1 MENYK
6 YLSELRPGTVIVEDI
21 YANTVFPIVRKGTT
35 LGIEHLEVL
44 DLFNI
49 KRVKVE
55 ERIVNRVQTALGEIE
70 KTDTISSDID
80 ELLENKISRSS
91 DLHKIYIKAVNDYK
105 REFTS
110 WKSGVKLDI
119 AKVRLLI
126 MPLLETYMEHK
137 KMLVMLNEYSNQKEY
152 LSHHAVSVG
161 ILTSALAT
169 ELDYPK
175 GTILQLGLAGTLT
188 DCGMAKVNPTLL
200 EKAAFLT
207 KEEFTEV
214 KKHPIYS
221 YQMMQDSPLLRQEMK
236 LAVLQ
241 HHERMDGS
249 GYPRG
254 DQGDKISQ
262 LSQLIAVADVFHA
275 MTCERV
281 YRAKES
287 PYKVAEMM
295 KEEDFGKFDSKI
307 LDALYEVIGMP
318 SIGDK
323 ILLTNGESGE
333 VVSLNHNSPFRPNV
347 KLKQKEELVDLSMN
361 RSIAIEKIVN

>member
-6 YLSELRPGTVIVEDI
+6 NSNELRPGVTIVEDI
-21 YANTVFPIVRKGTT
+21 YANTAFPIIRKGTI
-35 LGIEHLEVL
+35 LEIEHLEVL

-49 KRVKVE
+49 KKVKVE
-55 ERIVNRVQTALGEIE
+55 ERIVNRVQTEQREIG
-70 KTDTISSDID
+70 KTDMISSDID
-80 ELLENKISRSS
+80 KLLENKISRSS
-91 DLHKIYIKAVNDYK
+91 DLHTMYKKAVDDYK

-110 WKSGVKLDI
+110 WRSGVKVDI

-137 KMLVMLNEYSNQKEY
+137 KMLIMLNEYSNRKEY
-152 LSHHAVSVG
+152 LYHHAVSVG
-161 ILTSALAT
+161 LLTAALAT
-169 ELDYPK
+169 ELNYPK
-175 GTILQLGLAGTLT
+175 GTTLQLGLAGTLT
-188 DCGMAKVNPTLL
+188 DCGMAKVSPALL

-207 KEEFTEV
+207 KDEFTEV
-214 KKHPIYS
+214 KKHPIFS

-241 HHERMDGS
+241 HHERLDGS

-254 DQGDKISQ
+254 DQGEKVSQ
-262 LSQLIAVADVFHA
+262 LSQILAVADVFHA

-287 PYKVAEMM
+287 PYRVAEMM
-295 KEEDFGKFDSKI
+295 KEEDFGKFDPKI

-318 SIGDK
+318 SIDDK
-323 ILLTNGESGE
+323 VLLTNGDVGK
-333 VVSLNHNSPFRPNV
+333 VVSVNHNYPLRPNV
-347 KLKQKEELVDLSMN
+347 KLQGRDEVVDLTTN
-361 RSIAIEKIVN
+361 RTIAIEKVVN

>member
-1 MENYK
+1 MENYRN
-6 YLSELRPGTVIVEDI
+6 LSELRPGTTIVEDI
-21 YANTVFPIVRKGTT
+21 YANTAFPIIRKGTT
-35 LGIEHLEVL
+35 LEIEHLEVL

-55 ERIVNRVQTALGEIE
+55 ERIVNRVQSEQHEIG
-70 KTDTISSDID
+70 KTDTISSDLD

-91 DLHKIYIKAVNDYK
+91 DLHTMYKKAVNDYK

-110 WKSGVKLDI
+110 WRSGVKLDI

-126 MPLLETYMEHK
+126 MPLLETYMEQK
-137 KMLVMLNEYSNQKEY
+137 KMLVMLNEYSNRKEY
-152 LSHHAVSVG
+152 LYHHAVSVG
-161 ILTSALAT
+161 ILTAALAS

-175 GTILQLGLAGTLT
+175 GTTLQLGLAGTLT
-188 DCGMAKVNPTLL
+188 DCGMAKVNPALL

-207 KEEFTEV
+207 KDEFAEV
-214 KKHPIYS
+214 KKHPVYS

-241 HHERMDGS
+241 HHERLDGS

-254 DQGDKISQ
+254 DQGEKISQ
-262 LSQLIAVADVFHA
+262 LSQILAVADVFHA

-287 PYKVAEMM
+287 PYRVAEMM
-295 KEEDFGKFDSKI
+295 KEEDFGKFDSAI
-307 LDALYEVIGMP
+307 LDALYAVIGMP
-318 SIGDK
+318 DIGDK
-323 ILLTNGESGE
+323 VLLTNGDVGE
-333 VVSLNHNSPFRPNV
+333 VVSINYSKPLRPNI
-347 KLKQKEELVDLSMN
+347 KLQGRDESIDLCSN
-361 RSIAIEKIVN
+361 RSVAIEKVVN

>member
-6 YLSELRPGTVIVEDI
+6 NLSDLRPGTTIAEDI
-21 YANTVFPIVRKGTT
+21 YANTAFPIIRKGTT
-35 LGIEHLEVL
+35 LEIEHLEVL
-44 DLFNI
+44 DLFSI

-55 ERIVNRVQTALGEIE
+55 ERIINRVQTDQREIG
-70 KTDTISSDID
+70 KTDVISSDI
-80 ELLENKISRSS
+80 EQLLENKISRTS
-91 DLHKIYIKAVNDYK
+91 DLHTMYKKAVNDYK

-110 WKSGVKLDI
+110 WRSGVKLDI

-126 MPLLETYMEHK
+126 MPLLDSYMEHK
-137 KMLVMLNEYSNQKEY
+137 KMLVLLNEYSNRKEY
-152 LSHHAVSVG
+152 IYHHAVSVG
-161 ILTSALAT
+161 ILTAALAS

-175 GTILQLGLAGTLT
+175 GTTLQLGLAGTLT
-188 DCGMAKVNPTLL
+188 DCGMAKINPTLL

-207 KEEFTEV
+207 KDEFAEV
-214 KKHPIYS
+214 KKHPVFS

-241 HHERMDGS
+241 HHERLDGS

-254 DQGDKISQ
+254 DKDEKISQ
-262 LSQLIAVADVFHA
+262 LSQILAVADVFHA

-287 PYKVAEMM
+287 PYRVAEMM
-295 KEEDFGKFDSKI
+295 KEEDFGKFDPTI
-307 LDALYEVIGMP
+307 LAALYEIIGMP

-323 ILLTNGESGE
+323 VLLTSGDVGE
-333 VVSLNHNSPFRPNV
+333 VLSINHDRPLRPNV
-347 KLKQKEELVDLSMN
+347 KLQGRAEMVDLSMN
-361 RSIAIEKIVN
+361 RSIAIEKVIN